1 MTDSKI
7 KIYSTRYSNIMKLLD
22 FFSVNIFIYVYLIV
36 LDLVPTP
43 SSILLGIIYSLIF
56 IRTNE
61 YFQLYSGQ
69 MKGRY
74 LSTFS
79 KLLISASV
87 GVLSYLLIVIAEQLA
102 RRPLSLHHLT
112 LAKTI
117 ALCSVAVFI
126 SMFLI
131 RVVTSRYFFKSKRR
145 VAILGITPAGL
156 AILQELHKEFSAE
169 GIDIRFFED
178 RTVQRDSRLINI
190 EKSGNSRDLLALA
203 KKGEVD
209 EVYIALPMVAQQR
222 IRQFLNEFSDTTVD
236 VFLVPDLFSYSAHI
250 SQLRMFGNIKPSV
263 FSPRRLMGKARY
275 SNVSKT
281 SFLASFLPYSACRR
295 C

>member
-74 LSTFS
+74 LSTFA

-87 GVLSYLLIVIAEQLA
+87 GGVLSHLLIVIAEQLA

-145 VAILGITPAGL
+145 VAILGITP
-156 AILQELHKEFSAE
+156 
-169 GIDIRFFED
+169 D
-178 RTVQRDSRLINI
+178 R
-190 EKSGNSRDLLALA
+190 KS
-203 KKGEVD
+203 V
-209 EVYIALPMVAQQR
+209 V
-222 IRQFLNEFSDTTVD
+222 
-236 VFLVPDLFSYSAHI
+236 
-250 SQLRMFGNIKPSV
+250 
-263 FSPRRLMGKARY
+263 
-275 SNVSKT
+275 
-281 SFLASFLPYSACRR
+281 
-295 C
+295 